1 METRFSTRDVRD
13 HERFSYWREAVCDAY
28 VQLGCEYDGQDRF
41 HGDIRLERLSK
52 LSLSYVSGNAHSVY
66 RRGRDIARSS
76 NAFFLLSLQ
85 LRNSARVIQHDR
97 AADLTA
103 GDLVLYSS
111 TDPYALELTDNFE
124 QLVVQ
129 VPRSKLLMRLPTA
142 DLLTGR
148 RLRGKSA
155 IGQLVGNGIRQ
166 IANSLQQSKSSVQN
180 HMQDA
185 IMDLIAA
192 GLASVNDVA
201 YEVSR
206 PEQQLMSRTKAF
218 IEANLS
224 DPDLDRNR
232 VAAAMGMSVRRLSEI
247 FSKEDSSLAATI
259 RIARLDHIARDLE
272 DSCLLSQSVSAIAMR
287 WGLNNFQHFSR
298 TFKARFGLPPRDYRA
313 RAAKHAAS

>member
-1 METRFSTRDVRD
+1 MATRFSTLDVRD

-28 VQLGCEYDGQDRF
+28 VRLGCEYDGQDRF

-52 LSLSYVSGNAHSVY
+52 LSLSFVSGNAHQVY

-76 NAFFLLSLQ
+76 DAFFLLSLQ
-85 LRNSARVIQHDR
+85 LRNRARVTQHDR
-97 AADLTA
+97 AADLEK

-111 TDPYALELTDNFE
+111 IDPYALELTDAFE

-129 VPRSKLLMRLPTA
+129 VPRSKLLMRLPSA

-148 RLRGKSA
+148 RLQGETA
-155 IGQLVGNGIRQ
+155 IGKLVGDGILQ
-166 IANSLQQSKSSVQN
+166 ITNALKHSDSSVQD

-185 IMDLIAA
+185 IVDLIAA

-201 YEVSR
+201 YEVSQ
-206 PEQQLMSRTKAF
+206 PEQLLLSRAKAF
-218 IEANLS
+218 IRENLS
-224 DPDLDRNR
+224 DPDLDRNG
-232 VAAAMGMSVRRLSEI
+232 VAAAMGMSVRRLNEI
-247 FSKEDSSLAATI
+247 FSKEDSSLAAAI

-272 DSCLLSQSVSAIAMR
+272 DPRLLSQSISDIAMR

-298 TFKARFGLPPRDYRA
+298 IFKDRFGCPPRDYRA
-313 RAAKHAAS
+313 RARPLN